1 MGLTREAAAPSL
13 GEEMANM
20 HKNSL
25 FETAADTAAPALRG
39 LARLQAAS
47 TAQSEGHEVEYR
59 NLSTRS
65 ILNRSTSNRGMG
77 FRWSINPYRG
87 CEFACR
93 YCYARYT
100 HEFMELRKPED
111 FERRI
116 FIKQNAAA
124 QLEQELRKLPAGE
137 TIAMG
142 TATDPY
148 QPIERREQLTQSL
161 LQVLARHEGYRIGL
175 VTKSVLILRDIE
187 LLKSVARRN
196 QLTVHLTITTDDA
209 ELARK
214 LEPRAPRPDLRL
226 RAVRRLREAG
236 LRAGVLCSPAMPG
249 INDSQAQLDRMAWL
263 AAAAKASFFA
273 SGALFLKPCSK
284 GVFED
289 FLRSEFPALLPDY
302 QRRFAQS
309 AFASHSYQET
319 LAARV
324 RVACEKYG
332 LGKRHE
338 ADMFPAIVAGEDAVP
353 GELPL
358 GVQQQS
364 LGFTGF
370 LPLEAL
376 AGKAAS
382 QPKPARSEKPQRV
395 MTTSRILS
403 LANMNLS
410 ALKA

>member
-1 MGLTREAAAPSL
+1 
-13 GEEMANM
+13 MANM
-20 HKNSL
+20 HTNSSL
-25 FETAADTAAPALRG
+25 FEQCESASAPAPRG
-39 LARLQAAS
+39 LARLQIES
-47 TAQSEGHEVEYR
+47 TAQGEGHEVEYR

-65 ILNRSTSNRGMG
+65 ILNRSTSNRGLG
-77 FRWSINPYRG
+77 FRWTINPYRG

-100 HEFMELRKPED
+100 HEFMELRRPED
-111 FERRI
+111 FEQRI
-116 FIKQNAAA
+116 FIKQHAAA
-124 QLEQELRKLPAGE
+124 QLDQELRKLPAGE
-137 TIAMG
+137 SIALG

-148 QPIERREQLTQSL
+148 QPIERRERLTQSL
-161 LQVLARHEGYRIGL
+161 LEVLARHEGYRIGI

-187 LLKSVARRN
+187 LLQIVARRH
-196 QLTVHLTITTDDA
+196 QLTLHLTITTDDA
-209 ELARK
+209 DLARK
-214 LEPRAPRPDLRL
+214 LEPRAPRPDLRF

-236 LRAGVLCSPAMPG
+236 LRTGVLCSPAMPG
-249 INDSQAQLDRMAWL
+249 INDSQSQLDRMAWL

-324 RVACEKYG
+324 RVACDKYG
-332 LGKRHE
+332 LGRRYE
-338 ADMFPAIVAGEDAVP
+338 RELFAATAEREEPALGEIHSGP
-353 GELPL
+353 
-358 GVQQQS
+358 QQQLLS
-364 LGFTGF
+364 FSGFI
-370 LPLEAL
+370 PLESL
-376 AGKAAS
+376 AQGAAS
-382 QPKPARSEKPQRV
+382 KPKPARADKGQRV

-403 LANMNLS
+403 LASMNFN